1 MSDLSVSGNRIG
13 AGVISPVSAKH
24 PTEVQGEDN
33 VPPVPALKS
42 QSSGQET
49 SGQKSAEYPL
59 DKNTRLSIQHD
70 DATDRY
76 VFRSIDPQTGDVL
89 MQYPTKEMLSQI
101 ARVREITG
109 LTVDKGV

>member
-13 AGVISPVSAKH
+13 VRVINAKQ
-24 PTEVQGEDN
+24 PNEVQGVEG

-42 QSSGQET
+42 QSSDQE
-49 SGQKSAEYPL
+49 SSSQKGAENPL
-59 DKNTRLSIQHD
+59 DKSTRLSIQRD
-70 DATDRY
+70 DATGRY

-89 MQYPTKEMLSQI
+89 MQYPTEEMLSQI

-109 LTVDKGV
+109 LTVDEGV